1 MGVGFG
7 DRCMQEHNPQG
18 ILDFVVVPVVSD
30 AGSTLMLMLEL
41 VLVLAQ
47 ARVQARVLVLVV

>member
-1 MGVGFG
+1 
-7 DRCMQEHNPQG
+7 MQEHNPQG

-41 VLVLAQ
+41 VLVLVLAQ